1 MAHEIE
7 CRFEYRYEYAEDLRL
22 FFKCMGMWIVYA
34 IKCRFEFRNEYH
46 ASRTF
51 VWFYVLAYRW
61 SMKSNVD
68 LNIEKNFMLAADS
81 RFYACAK
88 QWCMQSNVDLNIE
101 MNITLAA
108 DSHFFMYVH

>member
-7 CRFEYRYEYAEDLRL
+7 CRFEYRYEYAAEDLRL

-68 LNIEKNFMLAADS
+68 LNIEKDFMLAADS
-81 RFYACAK
+81 RFYACANLIDFH
-88 QWCMQSNVDLNIE
+88 MPI
-101 MNITLAA
+101 
-108 DSHFFMYVH
+108 H